1 MISVLPFHLFVQQTR
16 PLRSDG
22 VVMGKTPVARG
33 YNRLTRILQSLDER
47 PYPLVSTRKRPP
59 HLPRVRQIRALS
71 RKAELRCGCG
81 KCPGREGGRQVAH
94 QARLQRSG
102 GNAGRSGHLWPQRHG
117 GYDGCRGNG
126 QKGRFL
132 LISLQTATTEVLLL
146 LRWHFLLLLLH
157 RQRRRNS
164 GRILLRSYRLLLCL
178 LLLQRVVPR
187 QAELPLPPVL
197 RPAPIAAHVPPVLGF
212 AVGGVDLWGYGT
224 LGVEIAV
231 EEVGEHRRG

>member
-1 MISVLPFHLFVQQTR
+1 
-16 PLRSDG
+16 
-22 VVMGKTPVARG
+22 MGKTPVARG

-47 PYPLVSTRKRPP
+47 PHSLVSTRKRPP
-59 HLPRVRQIRALS
+59 PLPRISQIPALS

-81 KCPGREGGRQVAH
+81 KCPGREGCGQVAH

-117 GYDGCRGNG
+117 GYDGCGGKG
-126 QKGRFL
+126 QKGRFI
-132 LISLQTATTEVLLL
+132 LISLQAAATEVLLLL
-146 LRWHFLLLLLH
+146 LRWHFLLHILH

-164 GRILLRSYRLLLCL
+164 GRILLRSHRLLLRLL

-197 RPAPIAAHVPPVLGF
+197 RPTPAAAHVPPVLGF
-212 AVGGVDLWGYGT
+212 AVGGVDPWGYGT
-224 LGVEIAV
+224 LLGVEIAV